1 MCGCGWT
8 PWTGGSL
15 ARRCPWK
22 TPDIANATRRRGTTA
37 PALAVCMPPA
47 AATAALGRVRI
58 GTAGWVSPHWAGAF
72 YPPGAKQSDAQLEHY
87 QEHFDSVEVNS
98 THYGT
103 PSTEALRGWRARA
116 GVGFEFCWKADKA
129 ITHAGGSDGSK
140 RPLSRGLGRTCS
152 PQKAPCRPLSEF
164 TRSQVDSTQ

>member
-1 MCGCGWT
+1 MT
-8 PWTGGSL
+8 S
-15 ARRCPWK
+15 
-22 TPDIANATRRRGTTA
+22 TRRILRVGA
-37 PALAVCMPPA
+37 DALAACMPPA

-103 PSTEALRGWRARA
+103 PSAEALRGWRARA
-116 GVGFEFCWKADKA
+116 GLGFEFCWKADKA
-129 ITHAGGSDGSK
+129 ITHAGWPDGSK
-140 RPLSRGLGRTCS
+140 RRPLSQGLGRACS
-152 PQKAPCRPLSEF
+152 PHSPA
-164 TRSQVDSTQ
+164 